1 MGDDMYEK
9 IYVAVTVKIDENGDI
24 RPLAIIWEDGAVYE
38 IDRVR
43 YKINAASLKGGG
55 RGVRYTVVI
64 EGKERYLFDEDGRW
78 FVERKALK

>member
-1 MGDDMYEK
+1 MRYEK

-38 IDRVR
+38 IDRIR
-43 YKINAASLKGGG
+43 YRSPAASLKVGG

-78 FVERKALK
+78 FVEGKVLK

>member
-1 MGDDMYEK
+1 MYEK

-24 RPLAIIWEDGAVYE
+24 RPLAIIWEDGEVYE

-43 YKINAASLKGGG
+43 YKINAASLKVGG